1 VAEVTRRFRYE
12 RETKNTVRFQEV
24 EDGDG
29 EPEAVGTLYVQKWLL
44 RQLGNPKELVVTLR
58 APARQEQQGE

>member
-24 EDGDG
+24 EDANG
-29 EPEAVGTLYVQKWLL
+29 EPEAIGTLYVQKWLL
-44 RQLGNPKELVVTLR
+44 RQLGNPKHLVVAIR
-58 APARQEQQGE
+58 VPEKQPSEG